1 MSANLLIELF
11 TEELPPKALKRLG
24 EAFAGGIVEGLK
36 NSGLLDA
43 TSKPKAFAT
52 PRRLA
57 VYITSVLPK
66 AVDRPVEQKLM
77 PVAVAR
83 KEDGSWSDALRRKL
97 AAMGREQL
105 ADAPANSR
113 IGSDSLAIKPDGK
126 ADSVYLRTVAVGQSL
141 EQVLSKAIEDTIA
154 KLPIPKVM
162 SYQLADGA
170 TTVRF
175 VRPAHGLVAL
185 HGDKV
190 LGVAALGLTAG
201 RMTHGHRFQGAK
213 DISLARADEYQ
224 ARLENEGHVIADFD
238 TRRNEVAKQLS
249 EKAQALKASLGPEAD
264 YTPLLDEVTALVERP
279 TVYIGEFEPG
289 FLSVPQ
295 ECLIL
300 TMRQNQKYF
309 PLFDAGGKLTNNF
322 LIVSN
327 MRLANSKNIVEGNQ
341 RVVRPRLADARF
353 FFETDKK
360 TKLADRIGKLAKITY
375 HNKIGNQLERVE
387 RIRVLAREIAEKT
400 TANAVQADRAALLA
414 KADLVTAMVGEFP
427 ELQGI
432 MGRYYALADGEGP
445 EVAEAI
451 EQHYWPRFS
460 GDTIP
465 TSGTSACVALADK
478 LVSLVGIFGIGEP
491 PTGEKDP
498 FALRRNAL
506 GLLRILVE
514 GNVAVDLRR
523 IIERTAKLFADSSIS
538 NSSATFLRKEWD
550 EKITGQT
557 GLQLFG
563 HGSAEIVISPEIQAA
578 VFEFILER
586 LRGYLREKSYTAN
599 EIEAVLAEKPTRI
612 DQVLPRIEA
621 VRIFAALPEAESLAG
636 ANKRIRNILRKS
648 ENVIGLANSALMTED
663 AERELYRQVI
673 EARNIVDVKYESR
686 QYTDSLCALAK
697 LRPSVDKFF
706 DEVLVNAEDPGV
718 RNNRLL
724 LLSELDLL
732 MNKVADISK
741 LAA

>member
-1 MSANLLIELF
+1 MSANLLVELF

-24 EAFAGGIVEGLK
+24 EAFAGGLVEGLK
-36 NSGLLDA
+36 SSGLLDA
-43 TSKPKAFAT
+43 TSKSKAFAT

-57 VYITSVLPK
+57 VYISSVLPK
-66 AVDRPVEQKLM
+66 GYDRPVEQKLM

-83 KEDGSWSDALRRKL
+83 KEDGGWSDALRKKL
-97 AAMGREQL
+97 AGLGREQL
-105 ADAPANSR
+105 ADAPLNSKV
-113 IGSDSLAIKPDGK
+113 GTDSLAIKPDGK
-126 ADSVYLRTVAVGQSL
+126 AESVYLRTVAVGQSL
-141 EQVLSKAIEDTIA
+141 EQALSKAIEDTIA

-162 SYQLADGA
+162 SYQLDDGA

-201 RMTHGHRFQGAK
+201 RITHGHRFQGTK
-213 DISLARADEYQ
+213 DISLDRADEYE

-238 TRRNEVAKQLS
+238 KRRSEVAKQLS
-249 EKAQALKASLGPEAD
+249 EKAEALKSSLGPDAD
-264 YTPLLDEVTALVERP
+264 YTPLLDEVTALVEYP

-289 FLSVPQ
+289 FLTVPQ

-309 PLFDAGGKLTNNF
+309 PLFDANGKLTNNF

-387 RIRVLAREIAEKT
+387 RIRVLAREIADKT
-400 TANAVQADRAALLA
+400 HANATHADRAALLA

-432 MGRYYALADGEGP
+432 MGRYYALADGESP
-445 EVAEAI
+445 DVAEAI

-460 GDTIP
+460 GDMVP
-465 TSGTSACVALADK
+465 TSDINACVALADK

-498 FALRRNAL
+498 FALRRSAL

-523 IIERTAKLFADSSIS
+523 LIERTAELFADPSIS
-538 NSSATFLRKEWD
+538 DSSVTFLRQEWD
-550 EKITGQT
+550 EKVKIQV
-557 GLQLFG
+557 GLQSFG
-563 HGSAEIVISPEIQAA
+563 YVSTGINISPEIQLA

-586 LRGYLREKSYTAN
+586 LRGYLRDKGYAAN
-599 EIEAVLAEKPTRI
+599 EIEAVLASSPSRI
-612 DQVLPRIEA
+612 DQVMPRIEA
-621 VRIFAALPEAESLAG
+621 VRTFAALPEAESLAG

-648 ENVIGLANSALMTED
+648 ETVIGLADSALMTEE
-663 AERELYRQVI
+663 AERELYREVV
-673 EARNIVDVKYESR
+673 EARKIVEVKYETR
-686 QYTDSLCALAK
+686 QYTDSLCALAR
-697 LRPSVDKFF
+697 LRPPVDRFF
-706 DEVLVNAEDPGV
+706 DDVLVNADDPRV
-718 RNNRLL
+718 RNNRLR